1 MEQHSGR
8 KLAITNLMMLSVA
21 LFWGVAWPVGRIL
34 AVDLVDYPFSVMFLR
49 YSFALPVLFVWMWYR
64 EGNTIPKQE
73 DWKPLFLMAFTS
85 VFLYQIGYMFGMQ
98 RTAASDASLVI
109 GFNPVF
115 VAILSIWFLSHRMNS
130 GGILGICLSFSGI
143 LLIFLASPNV
153 QIPFNERITGN
164 GMIMFGAFVYAIYV
178 ISMRRYVLERGDN
191 QLSSLALIA
200 WVSLIGWL
208 FFIPLVIYEAPWD
221 RTWTNDE
228 WFLIVYL
235 GVLSTAVAYVFFAIG
250 IDVIGANRASSF
262 VNVVPVFGILSSWF
276 LLGEELGWIQ
286 LVSLILIYFGVRMV
300 NAQPPE
306 GITKPK

>member
-49 YSFALPVLFVWMWYR
+49 YIFALPVLFAWMWYR

-85 VFLYQIGYMFGMQ
+85 VFLYQVGYMFGVQ

-115 VAILSIWFLSHRMNS
+115 VAILSIWLLSHRMSS
-130 GGILGICLSFSGI
+130 GGIMGICLSFTGI

-153 QIPFNERITGN
+153 QISFEERITGN
-164 GMIMFGAFVYAIYV
+164 SLIMFGAFTYAIYI
-178 ISMRRYVLERGDN
+178 ISMRRYVLQDRE
-191 QLSSLALIA
+191 QLSSLSLIA

-208 FFIPLVIYEAPWD
+208 FFIPFVIYEAPWD

-250 IDVIGANRASSF
+250 VDVIGANRASSF

-276 LLGEELGWIQ
+276 LLGEKLGWIQ
-286 LVSLILIYFGVRMV
+286 LVSFILIYFGVRMV

-306 GITKPK
+306 GMKSPK

>member
-1 MEQHSGR
+1 MEQPSGR

-49 YSFALPVLFVWMWYR
+49 YSFALPVLFTWMWYR
-64 EGNTIPKQE
+64 EGNTIPGAK

-98 RTAASDASLVI
+98 RTAASDASLII

>member
-1 MEQHSGR
+1 MEQPSDR

-98 RTAASDASLVI
+98 RTAASDASLII

-153 QIPFNERITGN
+153 QIQFNERITGN